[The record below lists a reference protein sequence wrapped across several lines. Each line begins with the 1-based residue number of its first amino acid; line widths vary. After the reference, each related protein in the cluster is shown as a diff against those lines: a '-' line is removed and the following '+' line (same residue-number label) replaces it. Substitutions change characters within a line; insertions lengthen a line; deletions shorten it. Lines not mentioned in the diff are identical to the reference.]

1 MRFSIYRYNPE
12 TDEQPYYQDY
22 ELDDALIGNEMM
34 LLGALEKLREQDP
47 GLTFRSSCGE
57 GVCGSDGMN
66 VNGENKLSCITKVSE
81 LTQPVVIRPMP
92 GLPVIRDLVIDMTL
106 FYEHYHTV
114 EPYLKPTPA
123 GVSIDFDHELL
134 QSPEDRAKLDGSYEC
149 ILCGCCSTSCPSFW
163 WNPDKFHGPAAL
175 LAARRFVVDS
185 RDITTRERLESLD
198 DPYKT
203 FRCRNIQNCTASCP
217 KGLNPSQAIQQLK
230 SLMLEKQVD

>member
-123 GVSIDFDHELL
+123 GGSIDLDHELL

-217 KGLNPSQAIQQLK
+217 KGLKPSQAIQQLK